1 MGEMCSCCLTQGA
14 VLKLIHLN
22 FLIIFVFPVN
32 KILSNGKQTKMLS
45 KITLSLVFFIIMQ
58 SNVFAETPTI
68 SSIEELLR
76 VTKSEQISKQ
86 TQ

>member
-1 MGEMCSCCLTQGA
+1 MFLLFNTRGCFKIDSP
-14 VLKLIHLN
+14 KLSDNICVSN
-22 FLIIFVFPVN
+22 QQNII
-32 KILSNGKQTKMLS
+32 KCKQTKMLS